1 MANVKVEVLDAVVN
15 GKVKG
20 EQLSVSEKAAEKLEK
35 NGYVKVLEEAK
46 DDSPEDEFRKLSAQE
61 QKDKVE
67 ELGGDLN
74 ELTNEDKRTEFY
86 LNNQE

>member
-35 NGYVKVLEEAK
+35 NGYVQLVSSKQKQSEK
-46 DDSPEDEFRKLSAQE
+46 
-61 QKDKVE
+61 KDKAE
-67 ELGGDLN
+67 
-74 ELTNEDKRTEFY
+74 
-86 LNNQE
+86 